1 MLLVGCNLCFQ
12 QSLFCRSLAAFVSR
26 ALDGY
31 NVLFPPLI
39 QEEFNV
45 YCKNKIG

>member
-1 MLLVGCNLCFQ
+1 MLLAGCNLRFQ
-12 QSLFCRSLAAFVSR
+12 QSLFCRSSVAFVLR
-26 ALDGY
+26 PLGGY